1 MAGTLSKEAQGK
13 TKPANIDC
21 VEQPKS
27 DLYHW
32 HLRNRLG
39 HSRFIRVTDEL
50 FNELEL
56 HNQNNEETPQQFMLG
71 IPEEAMSI
79 EEELWRLWERHLIF
93 MTRTQENVHDI
104 IGLGFRSLDD
114 TDHIFILRKLL
125 SDLRNAVETILA
137 LKGQLSLPLSEE
149 SEW

>member
-1 MAGTLSKEAQGK
+1 
-13 TKPANIDC
+13 
-21 VEQPKS
+21 
-27 DLYHW
+27 
-32 HLRNRLG
+32 
-39 HSRFIRVTDEL
+39 
-50 FNELEL
+50 
-56 HNQNNEETPQQFMLG
+56 
-71 IPEEAMSI
+71 
-79 EEELWRLWERHLIF
+79 

-149 SEW
+149 SE